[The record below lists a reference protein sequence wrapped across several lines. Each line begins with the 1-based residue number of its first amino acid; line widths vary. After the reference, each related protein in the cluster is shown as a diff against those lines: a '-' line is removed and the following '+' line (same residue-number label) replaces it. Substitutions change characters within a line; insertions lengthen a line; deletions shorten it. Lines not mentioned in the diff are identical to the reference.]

1 MAGRQRLLPRSLDPL
16 DDESIRGYLLR
27 LAHRFDAAPLE
38 IAIRTGLV
46 VQGLGRNSIPVRLL
60 HELDERRLDAFARAT
75 RLTRDEARGL
85 LTASL
90 GERYGPL
97 NARLLAEFRT
107 PTGMAHNNRW
117 ILTKTTRYCPR
128 CLSGDGTEIE
138 GRHGGCW
145 RRAWRLPPVFACLR
159 HQRPLLS
166 GCPRCGQDIN
176 AARTGSLIARATE
189 AGLHPAQC
197 RATIPGTRAMCG
209 ASLSGGDAD
218 RLPHVPSM
226 VAALLR
232 LQHHFDGL
240 LAPDGPESV
249 GSFGWLIPTAQYFID
264 LRALSALI
272 FMTWPHARQLADME
286 ALAVLV
292 DREAEKRHADFTKS
306 RAEDEA
312 SRRRQASHHYSDPAA
327 DPAVAGAV
335 LGIAAR
341 LLSAPDENETHELM
355 APIIARAKV
364 QNFSMSYQFRRLNG
378 TSYPLQAILL
388 TSRQDHGAFQRM
400 GQRIETQ
407 GLRRIQ
413 GANGMPGPYG

>member
-1 MAGRQRLLPRSLDPL
+1 MAGRLRLLPRSLDPL
-16 DDESIRGYLLR
+16 EDESIHGYLLR
-27 LAHRFDAAPLE
+27 LAHRFGAAPLE
-38 IAIRTGLV
+38 IAVRTGLV
-46 VQGLGRNSIPVRLL
+46 DPVPARNRIPVRLL
-60 HELDERRLDAFARAT
+60 HDLDERRLDAFARAT

-85 LTASL
+85 LTAPL

-97 NARLLAEFRT
+97 SARLLAEFRT
-107 PTGMAHNNRW
+107 PKGMVHNNRW
-117 ILTKTTRYCPR
+117 ILTRTTRYCPR

-138 GRHGGCW
+138 ERHGGCW

-159 HQRPLLS
+159 HQRLLLS
-166 GCPRCGQDIN
+166 GCPRCGQDVN
-176 AARTGSLIARATE
+176 AARTGSLIARASE

-197 RATIPGTRAMCG
+197 RATVPSTRAMCG
-209 ASLSGGDAD
+209 AGLAGQED
-218 RLPHVPSM
+218 RLPRAPSA

-240 LAPDGPESV
+240 LDPDGPKLV
-249 GSFGWLIPTAQYFID
+249 GSFGWLIPAAQYFID

-272 FMTWPHARQLADME
+272 FMTWPRARALADTE

-292 DREAEKRHADFTKS
+292 DREAEERHAEFAKS
-306 RAEDEA
+306 RAEA
-312 SRRRQASHHYSDPAA
+312 KAGRRRQASHHYSDPAA

-355 APIIARAKV
+355 APIIDGAKER
-364 QNFSMSYQFRRLNG
+364 NFSMSYQFRRLSG

-388 TSRQDHGAFQRM
+388 TSRQDRGAFQRM
-400 GQRIETQ
+400 GQRIEGQ
-407 GLRRIQ
+407 GFRRLAAAQ
-413 GANGMPGPYG
+413 RLT